1 VNRGVTASANHRS
14 LRVPMRV
21 WCLTDCCVHVLAVQV
36 VLTGGCINVPG
47 FVPRF
52 QSELRALVPSELEL
66 VVTAPVVS
74 ERFWGGGA
82 GVLIPVERGCIE

>member
-1 VNRGVTASANHRS
+1 MLGVFA
-14 LRVPMRV
+14 
-21 WCLTDCCVHVLAVQV
+21 QV

-52 QSELRALVPSELEL
+52 QTELRALVPSELEL

-74 ERFWGGGA
+74 PSC
-82 GVLIPVERGCIE
+82 GVPPWE